1 MRRKKITAS
10 KDELRAVTK
19 SLYDLQ
25 DLRIKLDGRITR
37 KADGS
42 QMADNGTEVSMT
54 EEAPDIL
61 RNFAD
66 DIRQLEHKYELIQSN
81 IVKGFTEWK
90 EFLEGVKG
98 CGPKMAAVLIT
109 EIDPV
114 KAEYPSKIWQ
124 YAGLNPGMVQGK
136 KRKGDNVIATGEL
149 VRGDKLTPG
158 FVSPYNKYLK
168 TKLIGVLADC
178 MIKAKDPVYTK
189 FYYDY
194 KNRLEQS
201 ERIVQGKDNMWSEE
215 SKGHR
220 DMAAKR
226 YMMKMF
232 LVDYWKAIRKANNLP
247 IREPA
252 LYSEEYL
259 GKKHHA

>member
-1 MRRKKITAS
+1 MKRKRIVAT

-25 DLRIKLDGRITR
+25 DLRIKIDGRITR
-37 KADGS
+37 KADGT
-42 QMADNGTEVSMT
+42 QMDDNGTEASMT
-54 EEAPDIL
+54 VEAPGML
-61 RNFAD
+61 RSFAD
-66 DIRQLEHKYELIQSN
+66 DIRELEHKYELMQAN
-81 IVKGFTEWK
+81 IVKGLPEWE
-90 EFLEGVKG
+90 EFLKGVRG

-136 KRKGDNVIATGEL
+136 KREGDNIIPTGEL
-149 VRGDKLTPG
+149 IKGDKLTAG

-168 TKLIGVLADC
+168 TKLVGVLADC
-178 MIKAKDPVYTK
+178 IIKAKDPKYTK

-201 ERIVQGKDNMWSEE
+201 DRTVNGKDKTWSEE

-226 YMMKMF
+226 YMIKMF
-232 LVDYWKAIRKANNLP
+232 LVDYWKVIRKIHNLP

-259 GKKHHA
+259 GKVHHA